1 MIALCAMLYVQKR
14 PPDTVILSSSPYS
27 FDTKVTDYLSAASGD
42 ADVQTADARMNTFWA
57 ISKKL
62 DEADDVA
69 ADAAREVDVQLR
81 RPILERQAPGEIE
94 EGALVGAG
102 DETEVCG
109 TSGGNGGDP

>member
-1 MIALCAMLYVQKR
+1 LWQFLQRVVRAVQ
-14 PPDTVILSSSPYS
+14 V
-27 FDTKVTDYLSAASGD
+27 
-42 ADVQTADARMNTFWA
+42 
-57 ISKKL
+57 

-81 RPILERQAPGEIE
+81 RPILERQVPGEIE